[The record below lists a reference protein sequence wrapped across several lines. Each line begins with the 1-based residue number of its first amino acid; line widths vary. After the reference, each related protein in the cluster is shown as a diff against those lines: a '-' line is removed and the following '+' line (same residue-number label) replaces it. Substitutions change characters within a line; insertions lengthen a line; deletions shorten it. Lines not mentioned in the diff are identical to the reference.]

1 MLKKKEKC
9 ICYCKGMYFNQWI
22 PLLLSVMLLHGIWN
36 TFFFNMRRSKC
47 CLCAPFACL
56 TATLKKVMCLC
67 SLLFLSSSG
76 ETTSRPELRSRLFAN
91 ICHSSDAEMSFS
103 YDDCSST
110 EKHISS
116 QISPGKEWCEQV
128 NLLSPPL
135 LNTSIRQIQILK
147 SRL

>member
-1 MLKKKEKC
+1 MRTFRLFDSHFKKSHVSLFSELK
-9 ICYCKGMYFNQWI
+9 
-22 PLLLSVMLLHGIWN
+22 LL
-36 TFFFNMRRSKC
+36 
-47 CLCAPFACL
+47 
-56 TATLKKVMCLC
+56 
-67 SLLFLSSSG
+67 LSSSG
-76 ETTSRPELRSRLFAN
+76 ETTRPELRSRLFAN

-103 YDDCSST
+103 YNCT

-147 SRL
+147 SRVRATQLSNKEKEESR